1 MYLIVQ
7 SCLSFHALIFCNL
20 NIYLLWNK
28 TYKICY
34 KHSLSFLKLKELLNR
49 STIILIAIDFILFL
63 FLFFQRTSSSMAK
76 SSQLLLGDFR
86 RYHVCS
92 GKDILLCTDAELLGV
107 IQILLCLP
115 SNYHLLSVITEY
127 LLVHQTL

>member
-1 MYLIVQ
+1 MLQ
-7 SCLSFHALIFCNL
+7 
-20 NIYLLWNK
+20 
-28 TYKICY
+28 
-34 KHSLSFLKLKELLNR
+34 HSLSFLKLKELLNG
-49 STIILIAIDFILFL
+49 SKITLIAIDFILFL
-63 FLFFQRTSSSMAK
+63 FLFFQRTFSSMAK

-92 GKDILLCTDAELLGV
+92 EKDLLLCTDAELLGI